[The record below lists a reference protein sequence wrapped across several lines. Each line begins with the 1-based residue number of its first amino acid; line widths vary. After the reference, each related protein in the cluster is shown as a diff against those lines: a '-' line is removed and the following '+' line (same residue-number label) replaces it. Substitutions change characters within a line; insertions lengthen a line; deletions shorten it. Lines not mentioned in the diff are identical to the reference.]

1 MQYNSF
7 CKLLDFKL
15 LRAMHFSVSNYL
27 LGEDIQAREFAAT
40 NEVKENGVVGNYG
53 FSEQGMQR
61 GPDSEHIRE
70 DNAVEESI
78 GLLQSSGNPVQDHAP
93 ASPEESAGE
102 PQKHTYASIVCV
114 NHHINL

>member
-1 MQYNSF
+1 
-7 CKLLDFKL
+7 
-15 LRAMHFSVSNYL
+15 MHFSVSNYL

-114 NHHINL
+114 NHHINF